1 MFARSYFGARYFAPR
16 YFPQSQGEAPS
27 LPAPVGGRF
36 VVMGVYVP
44 GLASAGVYVPGL
56 AAFDLG
62 ED

>member
-44 GLASAGVYVPGL
+44 GFVVVQVGTG
-56 AAFDLG
+56 G
-62 ED
+62 